1 MKLDIERDQLLK
13 PLSRVSGV
21 VERRQT
27 LPILANVYVK
37 LEDSTLT
44 LIGTDLEVEI
54 SESITGVQGKKGEIT
69 VTARKLMD
77 ICRALPE
84 TATINLDTD
93 GSLMT
98 VQAGR
103 SKFSLQTLPSK
114 DFPKIDTDKWEER
127 ISLPAKEF
135 RQLLEKTSF
144 SMANQDV
151 RYYLN
156 GLLLEISG
164 DSLRAVAT
172 DGHRLAKSDLTLK
185 GNKSDFRQII
195 VPRKA
200 VMELIRLLQENE
212 DKVVVEV
219 SPNHI
224 RVNTGATIFTSK
236 LIDGR
241 FPDYEAVLS
250 PLLTTVVSVERVPFL
265 ECLARTAILTNEKFR
280 GVRLNVEKSHMLVS
294 AHNPEQEEAS
304 DELMID
310 YDEDAIEIG
319 FNVTYMMDA
328 LKALVDE
335 KIELRL
341 RDNNSSCTISSPGD
355 ENTVYLVMPM
365 RL

>member
-1 MKLDIERDQLLK
+1 MKLDIERGQLLK

-27 LPILANVYVK
+27 LPILANVYIK
-37 LEDSTLT
+37 LDDSTLT

-54 SESITGVQGKKGEIT
+54 SETIDGIKGRKGEIT

-84 TATINLDTD
+84 GAKIKLDTD
-93 GSLMT
+93 GPLMT
-98 VQAGR
+98 VKAGH

-114 DFPKIDTDKWEER
+114 DYPKIDTDKWEER
-127 ISLPAKEF
+127 LKLSAKEL
-135 RQLLEKTSF
+135 RLLLEKTSF

-172 DGHRLAKSDLTLK
+172 DGHRLAKSDLQIK
-185 GNKSDFRQII
+185 GNEADFRQLI

-200 VMELIRLLQENE
+200 VMELIRLLQDNE
-212 DKVVVEV
+212 DEITIEV
-219 SPNHI
+219 SSNHI
-224 RVNTGATIFTSK
+224 RVSAGSTVFTSK

-250 PLLTTVVSVERVPFL
+250 SLLTTAVSVERIPFL
-265 ECLARTAILTNEKFR
+265 DCLGRAAILTNEKFR
-280 GVRLNVEKSHMLVS
+280 GVRLNVEKSRMLVS

-304 DELMID
+304 DELAID
-310 YDEDAIEIG
+310 YDEDEIEIG

-328 LKALVDE
+328 LKAIPSE
-335 KIELRL
+335 KVELRL
-341 RDNNSSCTISSPGD
+341 RDNNSSCIIRSSED
-355 ENTVYLVMPM
+355 EDTLYLVMPM

>member
-37 LEDSTLT
+37 LENSTLT

-54 SESITGVQGKKGEIT
+54 CESLTGVKGKAGEIT

-84 TATINLDTD
+84 AAKIKIDTD

-103 SKFSLQTLPSK
+103 SKFSLQTLPAK
-114 DFPKIDTDKWEER
+114 DYPKIDTDKWEER
-127 ISLPAKEF
+127 ISLPANALC
-135 RQLLEKTSF
+135 QLLEKTSF

-156 GLLLEISG
+156 GLLLEFGG
-164 DSLRAVAT
+164 DSVRAVAT
-172 DGHRLAKSDLTLK
+172 DGHRLAKSDLTLDGVK
-185 GNKSDFRQII
+185 ADFRQII

-200 VMELIRLLQENE
+200 VMELIRLLQDSDQN
-212 DKVVVEV
+212 VTVEV
-219 SPNHI
+219 SSNHI
-224 RVNTGATIFTSK
+224 RVSVGTTIFTSK

-250 PLLTTVVSVERVPFL
+250 PLLTTMVSVERVPFL
-265 ECLARTAILTNEKFR
+265 ECLARAAILTNEKFR
-280 GVRLNVEKSHMLVS
+280 GVRLNVEKSRMLIS

-304 DELMID
+304 DELAID
-310 YDEDAIEIG
+310 YDDEAIEIG
-319 FNVTYMMDA
+319 FNVTYMMEA
-328 LKALVDE
+328 LKALTED

-341 RDNNSSCTISSPGD
+341 RDNNSSCTIHSPSD
-355 ENTVYLVMPM
+355 EDTLYLVMPM